1 MAQTRPSAPAS
12 DYSCPSSS
20 LVRCGLESPE
30 EYGVLQ
36 GSRACPLEAPA
47 PGLQICICWICSLD
61 GALPLGQEALISC
74 VGGVGTR
81 SGGPTEPSLMLFGS
95 TGRQSFCLRLFPSSR
110 GSRKERSGW
119 EAQTEAGEG
128 SECHEM
134 GVGSPAGSMVSR

>member
-20 LVRCGLESPE
+20 LVRCGLEPPE

-81 SGGPTEPSLMLFGS
+81 SGGAHRAIPDVVWKHRTAELLLEAVSLIQG
-95 TGRQSFCLRLFPSSR
+95 QQ
-110 GSRKERSGW
+110 E
-119 EAQTEAGEG
+119 GEVWLG
-128 SECHEM
+128 
-134 GVGSPAGSMVSR
+134 GPD